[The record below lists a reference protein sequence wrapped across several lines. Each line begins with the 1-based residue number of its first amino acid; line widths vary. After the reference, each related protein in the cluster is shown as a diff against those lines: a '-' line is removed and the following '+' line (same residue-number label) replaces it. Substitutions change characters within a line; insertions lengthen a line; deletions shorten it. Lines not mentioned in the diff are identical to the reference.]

1 MASPEIKTLFLDLG
15 GVMLT
20 NGWDRAARQRVFD
33 HFKLNFDEIEN
44 RHNLANSAF
53 EEGKIS
59 FDNYLDWVIF
69 NEQRSFSRDDIKSLM
84 LEQSQ
89 AYPDMLNLIRG
100 LKDRYRLRV
109 YSVNNEGPE
118 LNDYRIQNF
127 RLNEI
132 FDAFLSSCIVHL
144 RKPDPEI
151 FRLALNVS
159 QTRPENVIYI
169 DDRPLFVDVAQ
180 TLGIHG
186 IKHQNYQ
193 TTKNIL
199 GTWGL
204 NLPT

>member
-1 MASPEIKTLFLDLG
+1 MAIPGIKTLFLDLG
-15 GVMLT
+15 GVMLS

-44 RHNLANSAF
+44 RHNLANSTF

-69 NEQRSFSRDDIKSLM
+69 YEQRPFSRNDIKTLM

-89 AYPDMLNLIRG
+89 SYPEMLNLIRG
-100 LKDRYRLRV
+100 LKERYRLRV
-109 YSVNNEGPE
+109 YAVNNEGPE

-127 RLNEI
+127 GLNEI

-151 FRLALNVS
+151 FRLALGIS

-180 TLGIHG
+180 TLGIIG
-186 IKHQNYQ
+186 IKHKNYE
-193 TTKNIL
+193 TTKNAL
-199 GTWGL
+199 EGWGL
-204 NLPT
+204 NLPA